1 MTPTEA
7 DLRSAFAAKADEADA
22 GSELLATLTRGRGET
37 NRRQARV
44 LWPAGAAAAV
54 VAAAALA
61 TTMLTSTG
69 THRPAPSA
77 ASQPPALAVA
87 PTSFDVRQFYFDL
100 VGSYPGVPIGLESS
114 ATTQTMMLAD
124 DGNRFAVVSLYAAG
138 QPLRNHPIDA
148 SPVTVNGA
156 PGYSWHPA
164 GDSLPSGRPWFLSWQ
179 YAPDAWATIG
189 PDLSSTNAL
198 TVATELQIAD
208 AVRPGMTQVLRV
220 PFALGTLPRGQQLEQ
235 VRSTLG
241 APDTGAMVIY
251 GSSESDNVL
260 SVAATPQ
267 DGVTLP
273 PAGSTPVTAGPYN
286 GWWGDSGFMLPGPGY
301 VVALNLGPSAI
312 ADPTEMGESDV
323 LDAAASLTLA
333 PSLTDRSTWFDAETA
348 LPAGP

>member
-22 GSELLATLTRGRGET
+22 GSELLATLTRGRVDT
-37 NRRQARV
+37 RRRQVRV
-44 LWPAGAAAAV
+44 LWPAGAAAA

-77 ASQPPALAVA
+77 ASQPAVTIAPA
-87 PTSFDVRQFYFDL
+87 SFDVRQFYFDL

-189 PDLSSTNAL
+189 PDLSSTSTL

-241 APDTGAMVIY
+241 APDVGAMVFY
-251 GSSESDNVL
+251 GSSASDNVL
-260 SVAATPQ
+260 SIEADSQ
-267 DGVTLP
+267 NNVTLP

-286 GWWGDSGFMLPGPGY
+286 GWWSDSGFMLPGPGY
-301 VVALNLGPSAI
+301 AVSLQLGPSAI